1 MSERALGRLPCFNK
15 LLDGIGGQPLRRLIV
30 VPVGLRTLLREQ
42 KFLSLDLATLDVK
55 LLLPAFLLVDELGIT
70 RFTAHASIDEAGSAS
85 GVVVRLRHPLYNR
98 ALRLDLLVLQVL
110 DLCIG
115 GVAGCFGDK
124 RLGYGLLDPL

>member
-1 MSERALGRLPCFNK
+1 MSVRALGRLPCFNK
-15 LLDGIGGQPLRRLIV
+15 LLDGIGRQPLRFLIV
-30 VPVGLRTLLREQ
+30 VPVRLRTLLREQ

-70 RFTAHASIDEAGSAS
+70 RFTTNASIDEAGCAS
-85 GVVVRLRHPLYNR
+85 GVVVRLRHR
-98 ALRLDLLVLQVL
+98 ALRLALLVLQVL